1 MVNAPKKL
9 TDIPKEIVE
18 HLYSEENVLFC
29 IKKNHCPRIE
39 TQISGRN

>member
-29 IKKNHCPRIE
+29 IKKSLPSN
-39 TQISGRN
+39 